1 MENKVNKV
9 WLKNTDELLRAL
21 LADEAKAQHIITETQ
36 KNLNQLS
43 AKSKFRLALI
53 NELINNNKGNK

>member
-1 MENKVNKV
+1 MSNTTNKI
-9 WLKNTDELLRAL
+9 WLKSTDELLRAL
-21 LADEAKAQHIITETQ
+21 LADEAKAQHIMTETQ